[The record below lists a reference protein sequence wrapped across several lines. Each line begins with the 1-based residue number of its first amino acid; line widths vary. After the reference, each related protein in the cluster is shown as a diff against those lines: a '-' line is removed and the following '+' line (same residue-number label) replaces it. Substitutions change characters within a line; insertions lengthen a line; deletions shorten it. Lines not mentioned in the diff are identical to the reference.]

1 VVGPAARYV
10 SRVAVRIAV
19 GLSESFDAVE
29 AFSEASRD
37 AARKLGAPC
46 DLCLLF
52 AGAPH
57 LGHGKWILST
67 VHEQL
72 EPRHL
77 IGCGAGGVVGPGR
90 EIEEGPAA
98 AVWAAS
104 MPEAEISTH
113 HFEVEQNGD
122 GFRVL
127 GLESL
132 GLERPDAGAA
142 GQAEPGGA
150 RSDCMILLAD
160 PYSFATEALL
170 HRLSEL
176 RPGMPVL
183 GGLASASAV
192 GSASLFRN
200 GDVLNGGAVACSLS
214 GVSVL
219 ACVSQGAAPVGPE
232 MTITAA
238 HGNVIEELASRPAIE
253 RLRESLGSLNA
264 REQQLAA
271 SGLMLGVVIDENKP
285 EYERGDFLVRPI
297 IAADG
302 EAGTIALGEQIRVG
316 QTVRMHVRDGTSAD
330 EDLRAV
336 LGAQAEALGSAQ
348 AAGALVF
355 TCNGR
360 GSHMFEVRDHDA
372 MAVEDA
378 LGVPAGGFFCAGEIG
393 PVGGRNFLHGF
404 TATMALFAAE

>member
-1 VVGPAARYV
+1 
-10 SRVAVRIAV
+10 V

-29 AFSEASRD
+29 AFSEASRE
-37 AARKLGAPC
+37 AARGLDAPC

-77 IGCGAGGVVGPGR
+77 IGCGAGGVVGAGR

-98 AVWAAS
+98 VVWAAS

-113 HFEVEQNGD
+113 HFEVEQGD
-122 GFRVL
+122 EVFRVL

-132 GLERPDAGAA
+132 QAERPSETQPAA
-142 GQAEPGGA
+142 AAEASSREG
-150 RSDCMILLAD
+150 CIVVLAD
-160 PYSFATEALL
+160 PYSFATESLL
-170 HRLSEL
+170 ERLHEL
-176 RPGMPVL
+176 RPGTPVV
-183 GGLASASAV
+183 GGLASASAA

-200 GDVLNGGAVACSLS
+200 GEVVNGGAVACSLS
-214 GVSVL
+214 GVPIL
-219 ACVSQGAAPVGPE
+219 PCVSQGAAPVGPE

-238 HGNVIEELASRPAIE
+238 QGNVIEELASMPAIE
-253 RLRESLGSLNA
+253 RLRDALGELDP
-264 REQQLAA
+264 RQQQLAA
-271 SGLMLGVVIDENKP
+271 SGLMLGIVIDENQP
-285 EYERGDFLVRPI
+285 EYGRGDFLVRPI

-302 EAGTIALGEQIRVG
+302 DAGTIALGERIRVG
-316 QTVRMHVRDGTSAD
+316 QTVRMHVRDGESAD
-330 EDLRAV
+330 EDLRA
-336 LGAQAEALGSAQ
+336 ALRMQ
-348 AAGALVF
+348 AAAFSSTSPVGALLF

-360 GSHMFEVRDHDA
+360 GSHMFEVADHDA
-372 MAVEDA
+372 SALDQA
-378 LGVPAGGFFCAGEIG
+378 LGVPTGGFFCAGEIG

-404 TATMALFAAE
+404 TATMALFGAE

>member
-1 VVGPAARYV
+1 M
-10 SRVAVRIAV
+10 AVKIAV

-77 IGCGAGGVVGPGR
+77 IGCGAGGVVAAGR

-113 HFEVEQNGD
+113 HFEVEQSGD
-122 GFRVL
+122 GFEVL
-127 GLESL
+127 GVPEMDEL
-132 GLERPDAGAA
+132 
-142 GQAEPGGA
+142 GQA
-150 RSDCMILLAD
+150 MILLAD

-170 HRLSEL
+170 DRLSEL
-176 RPGMPVL
+176 RPSMPVL

-200 GDVLNGGAVACSLS
+200 GDVLGGGAVACSLS
-214 GVSVL
+214 GVSIL
-219 ACVSQGAAPVGPE
+219 PCVSQGAAPVGPE

-238 HGNVIEELASRPAIE
+238 HDNVIEELASRPAIE
-253 RLRESLGSLNA
+253 RLREALGGLDA

-271 SGLMLGVVIDENKP
+271 SGLMLGIVIDENKP

-297 IAADG
+297 IAADS
-302 EAGTIALGEQIRVG
+302 EAGTIALGERIRVG
-316 QTVRMHVRDGTSAD
+316 QSVRMHIRDGASAD
-330 EDLRAV
+330 EDLRAA
-336 LGAQAEALGSAQ
+336 LGTQAEALGSAQ
-348 AAGALVF
+348 AAGALLF

-360 GSHMFEVRDHDA
+360 GSHMFEIPDHDA
-372 MAVEDA
+372 RALEDA

-404 TATMALFAAE
+404 TATMAVFAAE

>member
-1 VVGPAARYV
+1 
-10 SRVAVRIAV
+10 VAVRIAV

-37 AARKLGAPC
+37 AARRLDAPC
-46 DLCLLF
+46 DLCILF

-77 IGCGAGGVVGPGR
+77 IGCGAGGVVGAGR

-98 AVWAAS
+98 VVWAAS
-104 MPEAEISTH
+104 MPGAGVSTH
-113 HFEVEQNGD
+113 HFEVEQD
-122 GFRVL
+122 DQGFRVL

-132 GLERPDAGAA
+132 SAEGSTGDPVSA
-142 GQAEPGGA
+142 QAESSG
-150 RSDCMILLAD
+150 RSDCMVVLAD
-160 PYSFATEALL
+160 PYSFATESLL
-170 HRLSEL
+170 DRLNAL
-176 RPGMPVL
+176 RPSMPVL

-200 GDVLNGGAVACSLS
+200 GDVLRGGAVACSLS
-214 GVSVL
+214 GVSIL
-219 ACVSQGAAPVGPE
+219 PCVSQGAAPVGPE

-238 HGNVIEELASRPAIE
+238 HDNVIEELASKPAIE
-253 RLRESLGSLNA
+253 RLREALGALDP

-271 SGLMLGVVIDENKP
+271 SGLMLGIVIDENKP

-302 EAGTIALGEQIRVG
+302 EAGTIALGERIRVG
-316 QTVRMHVRDGTSAD
+316 QTVRMHIRDGASAD
-330 EDLRAV
+330 ADLRAA
-336 LGAQAEALGSAQ
+336 LGAQARVLGSAQ
-348 AAGALVF
+348 AAGALLF

-360 GSHMFEVRDHDA
+360 GSHMFEVPDHDA
-372 MAVEDA
+372 MAIEDA

>member
-1 VVGPAARYV
+1 MP
-10 SRVAVRIAV
+10 VRIAV

-29 AFSEASRD
+29 AFSEASGE
-37 AARKLGAPC
+37 AARKLGGPC
-46 DLCLLF
+46 DLCVLF

-77 IGCGAGGVVGPGR
+77 IGCGAGGVIGAGR

-113 HFEVEQNGD
+113 HFEVEQD
-122 GFRVL
+122 EEGFRVL

-132 GLERPDAGAA
+132 
-142 GQAEPGGA
+142 EP
-150 RSDCMILLAD
+150 SDCMLVLAD

-170 HRLSEL
+170 DRLHTL
-176 RPGMPVL
+176 RPSMPVL

-192 GSASLFRN
+192 GSASLFRD
-200 GDVLNGGAVACSLS
+200 GDVLGGGAVACSLS
-214 GVSVL
+214 GVSIL
-219 ACVSQGAAPVGPE
+219 PCVSQGAAPVGPE

-238 HGNVIEELASRPAIE
+238 HDNVIEELASRPAIE
-253 RLRESLGSLNA
+253 RLREALAGLDP

-271 SGLMLGVVIDENKP
+271 SGLMLGIVIDENKP
-285 EYERGDFLVRPI
+285 DYERGDFLVRPI
-297 IAADG
+297 IAADS
-302 EAGTIALGEQIRVG
+302 EAGTIALGERIRVG
-316 QTVRMHVRDGTSAD
+316 QTVRMHIRDGASAD
-330 EDLRAV
+330 EDLRAA
-336 LGAQAEALGSAQ
+336 LGAQAEALGSAR
-348 AAGALVF
+348 AAGALLF

-360 GSHMFEVRDHDA
+360 GSHMFEVPDHDA
-372 MAVEDA
+372 TALEDA